1 MKHAMKHLII
11 IEFDQLNTIL
21 LTRTIK
27 RLLKTCQ
34 SAIFNEI
41 AT

>member
-1 MKHAMKHLII
+1 M
-11 IEFDQLNTIL
+11 EFDQLNTII

-27 RLLKTCQ
+27 RLLKTRQ